1 MKKLFCLLL
10 ALGLLLS
17 LCACGETASQE
28 TNDPT
33 GNGWPVQTSR
43 NPDTTIAPSSGT
55 AEDPQE
61 TPDNAPIEDHETDQT
76 DPAPSGSGDLTL
88 LYHQQR
94 QLSHSY
100 TDAGF
105 YHLTREE
112 IRLAD
117 GRSARQLLYVDFAT
131 RQEIPLCSDAS
142 CSHDSTDCTAVFP
155 TDTFA
160 GNTALFVW
168 GDSLYILSKEQDQ
181 DGTAVMG
188 VLGDSSSTPVEAVP
202 TYLYRANLDGTGRER
217 ICSLDGGLTVEDLVL
232 GDRKGL
238 YLVSK
243 RVSSQQSGGSAYQT
257 STERMLCFVHMETGQ
272 VQEQLSLDL
281 GDGIDWDIIGCSGR
295 KLVLYGIDFGR
306 SVSQGELHQDGT
318 ADLYQQSADVFSA
331 LDLDS
336 GAFQE
341 LYRVAAPI
349 SRSYAVDSHHLYYSV
364 TGKGVITRV
373 DLQTGEQSALCT
385 ISQDAIWGM
394 VGDQLYTRDERDRT
408 LYFIDTATGAIRH
421 CGLRE
426 KSMGSTLQFLA
437 ENPDSVLAIYDSD
450 VTARADGS
458 YTVRGYRYGLIR
470 KEDLF
475 AGRDAFQPIRM
486 TGSGL

>member
-1 MKKLFCLLL
+1 MKKRFCLLL

-17 LCACGETASQE
+17 LCACGETAPRE
-28 TNDPT
+28 TGDAP

-43 NPDTTIAPSSGT
+43 NPDTTIAPSAGPLEETT
-55 AEDPQE
+55 AAPDSTPAEGLDGQSDPV
-61 TPDNAPIEDHETDQT
+61 
-76 DPAPSGSGDLTL
+76 PSGSGELTL

-94 QLSHSY
+94 QVSHSY
-100 TDAGF
+100 TDTGF

-112 IRLAD
+112 IRLPD

-131 RQEIPLCSDAS
+131 QQEIYLCSDVS
-142 CSHDSTDCTAVFP
+142 CTHDNPDCTAVFP

-188 VLGDSSSTPVEAVP
+188 VLGDSGSTPVEAAP
-202 TYLYRANLDGTGRER
+202 TSLYRANLDGTGRER
-217 ICSLDGGLTVEDLVL
+217 ICSLDGGLTVEDLAV
-232 GDRKGL
+232 GDSNGI

-243 RVSSQQSGGSAYQT
+243 RVSTQQSGGSAYQT
-257 STERMLCFVHMETGQ
+257 SSERTLCFVNTETGE
-272 VQEQLSLDL
+272 VQELLSLDL
-281 GDGIDWDIIGCSGR
+281 GDGIDWDIVGCTGR
-295 KLVLYGIDFGR
+295 KLVLYGINFGR
-306 SVSQGELHQDGT
+306 TVSQDALHQEDSG
-318 ADLYQQSADVFSA
+318 DLYRQSADVFA
-331 LDLDS
+331 TLDLDS

-341 LYRVAAPI
+341 LYRVEAPL
-349 SRSYAVDSHHLYYSV
+349 SRSYAVDSRNLYYSV
-364 TGKGVITRV
+364 SGKGIITRV
-373 DLQTGEQSALCT
+373 DLQTGEQSTLCT

-437 ENPDSVLAIYDSD
+437 ETPDSVLVLYDSL

-458 YTVRGYRYGLIR
+458 YTVHGYRYGLIR